1 MFPRWLSGKESTSQV
16 GDAGVDPWVR
26 KISGR
31 RNWQSTPIF
40 LGFPGDSESKESTCN
55 GGDLVLVGKIPWR
68 RDWQPTVVFLP
79 GNGQKEP
86 WRLQCIGSQKSQTQL
101 NN

>member
-26 KISGR
+26 KISGK

-40 LGFPGDSESKESTCN
+40 LPG
-55 GGDLVLVGKIPWR
+55 
-68 RDWQPTVVFLP
+68 
-79 GNGQKEP
+79 
-86 WRLQCIGSQKSQTQL
+86 KSQGQRSLAGYSPWGHKELDITEHANTFTSARLDHKGLEQAQ
-101 NN
+101 NI